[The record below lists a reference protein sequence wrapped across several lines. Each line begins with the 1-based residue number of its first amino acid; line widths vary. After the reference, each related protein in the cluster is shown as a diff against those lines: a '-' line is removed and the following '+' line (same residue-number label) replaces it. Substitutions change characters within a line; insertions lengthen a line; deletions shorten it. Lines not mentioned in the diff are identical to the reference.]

1 MRLAFPAALMAAL
14 VTAATLALAHHYT
27 LGAIRIEHPW
37 ARATAATAKTAAAY
51 FVLSIEGEAGDRLVG
66 LGTPAAE
73 RAEIHVHE
81 TVDGVASMKK
91 LDAVEIVPGSPT
103 VFAPGGLHVMLFGL
117 KAPLA
122 EYATFPLTLAF
133 ERAGSITVEV
143 QVEEAGALEPA
154 HEGEDHDDGG
164 ES

>member
-1 MRLAFPAALMAAL
+1 MRLAFPAALVAAL

-37 ARATAATAKTAAAY
+37 ARATAATAKTGAAY
-51 FVLSIEGEAGDRLVG
+51 FVLSNDGEETDRLVS
-66 LGTPAAE
+66 LSTPAAE

-81 TVDGVASMKK
+81 TVDGIASMKK

-133 ERAGSITVEV
+133 ETAGSITVEV
-143 QVEEAGALEPA
+143 QIEEAGALEPA
-154 HEGEDHDDGG
+154 HEGDHDADG